1 MTERFLPGVPGAEIE
16 AIFNA
21 APGNEIKSGKF
32 DSPESSAALAANV
45 FGYFLN
51 RAGELPALPGCPDV
65 RWPAEAVTLET
76 EVRFPWGRGKTWLRG
91 GRHPVLDAVVTTPTT
106 LIGVESKRFEPFRQN
121 RVKKLSE
128 SYWRKVWGNR
138 MKGYERVRDELQE
151 SKGNPYLLDMA
162 QLFKHAFAL
171 RTAVQNDGAY
181 PGLTPIL
188 FYLYAE
194 PARWPEGGRPINPD
208 NHTRHKEEI
217 AAFAKQVASDEVK
230 FVSCS
235 YRQLLEEWVGQGT
248 AAISRHAAQA
258 LVRFAP

>member
-1 MTERFLPGVPGAEIE
+1 MTERFLPGVPGAKVETLL
-16 AIFNA
+16 NA
-21 APGNEIKSGKF
+21 APGSELKSGKF
-32 DSPESSAALAANV
+32 DSPRSSAALAANV

-65 RWPAEAVTLET
+65 RWPAEAITLEK
-76 EVRFPWGRGKTWLRG
+76 EVRLPWRG
-91 GRHPVLDAVVTTPTT
+91 GKHPFLDAVVTTPTT
-106 LIGVESKRFEPFRQN
+106 LIGIESKRFEPFDRN
-121 RVKKLSE
+121 RVKKLSDA
-128 SYWRKVWGNR
+128 YWRKVWGSR
-138 MKGYERVRDELQE
+138 MKGYERVRDQLQE
-151 SKGNPYLLDMA
+151 SKGSPYLLDTA

-188 FYLYAE
+188 FYIYAE
-194 PARWPEGGRPINPD
+194 PTRWPDSGQPINPD
-208 NHTRHKEEI
+208 THTRHQAEI
-217 AAFAKQVASDEVK
+217 ADFAKAVANDEVK

>member
-1 MTERFLPGVPGAEIE
+1 MTERFLPGVPGAKVETLL
-16 AIFNA
+16 NA
-21 APGNEIKSGKF
+21 APGSELKSGKF
-32 DSPESSAALAANV
+32 DSPRSSAALAANV

-65 RWPAEAVTLET
+65 RWPAEAVTLEK
-76 EVRFPWGRGKTWLRG
+76 EVRLPWRG
-91 GRHPVLDAVVTTPTT
+91 GKHPFLDAVVTTPTT
-106 LIGVESKRFEPFRQN
+106 LIGIESKRFEPFDRN
-121 RVKKLSE
+121 RVKKLSDA
-128 SYWRKVWGNR
+128 YWRKVWGSR
-138 MKGYERVRDELQE
+138 MKGYERVRDQLQE
-151 SKGNPYLLDMA
+151 SKGSPYLLDTA

-188 FYLYAE
+188 FYIYAE
-194 PARWPEGGRPINPD
+194 PTRWPDSGQPINPD
-208 NHTRHKEEI
+208 TLAQHQEEI
-217 AAFAKQVASDEVK
+217 ATFAKAVANDEVK